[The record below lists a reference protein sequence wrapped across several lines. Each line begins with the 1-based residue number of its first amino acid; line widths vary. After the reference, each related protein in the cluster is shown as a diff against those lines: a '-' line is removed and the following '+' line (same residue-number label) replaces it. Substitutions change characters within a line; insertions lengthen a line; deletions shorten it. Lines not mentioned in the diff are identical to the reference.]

1 MKTELFSSLSKFK
14 QNKTFMLQDLLDNYG
29 IFGDALVTDIHYHN
43 GYDFFNNTF
52 GHQTLKISIS
62 CFNKNRNYD
71 QELITIYCDEVSRFI
86 YEKWDGMIYEALLKE
101 ENGEF
106 ILDFAHESSHP
117 YFIVKCKKITYEVI
131 AQK

>member
-1 MKTELFSSLSKFK
+1 
-14 QNKTFMLQDLLDNYG
+14 MLQDLINNYG
-29 IFGDALVTDIHYHN
+29 DFGDALITEIHYYN

-52 GHQTLKISIS
+52 GSQTLKISIS

-86 YEKWDGMIYEALLKE
+86 YEKWDGMIFEALLKE

-117 YFIVKCKKITYEVI
+117 YFIVKCKKITYEVV